1 METTTLR
8 LVIMFEEGF
17 WVGYFERSCAGELTA
32 ARHVFG
38 ADPSL
43 AVLAA
48 FVHSREYCLLLWTR
62 TLSVSLKSAQE
73 KNPKRLTREIAKSMH
88 NSRAATKARQAVQ
101 AEHEA
106 RKVERKSARS
116 VRKALAADAR
126 FVEKQELRKR
136 KRRGH

>member
-8 LVIMFEEGF
+8 FVIMFEEGF

-43 AVLAA
+43 AVLTA
-48 FVHSREYCLLLWTR
+48 FVHSPEYCLLLWTR
-62 TLSVSLKSAQE
+62 TLSVRLKSAQD
-73 KNPKRLTREIAKSMH
+73 KNPKRLTREIARSMH
-88 NSRAATKARQAVQ
+88 DNCAVSKARQAVQ

-126 FVEKQELRKR
+126 FVDRRELRKR